1 MVDTKSEEEVLVNPL
16 DNLLDDNNQETPE
29 TTTPDNSHQEKKQ
42 EEKPT
47 EWADNDKADDEKA
60 KEEAAKAERIAA
72 KEKRH
77 AEQQEWAKAEV
88 EKARALVV
96 ELAYEKAQTDARVLL
111 ELGKKDPIA
120 ADMVAKKFWYENFK
134 EAKEQIHA
142 ELGIAK
148 AEPMS
153 DEEKEAYYQERR
165 TKEIHEEAI
174 TEAKAKFDDLPD
186 DVKKQA
192 LEEFDDLAE
201 GKTLTKAKALK
212 IADMISLS
220 LSKGEKTKDAYKQG
234 VKQLSSVTI
243 AKTSV
248 ADKDEWQEVVIDGKL
263 VTLSSKKTQ

>member
-1 MVDTKSEEEVLVNPL
+1 MVIPEEELVNPL
-16 DNLLDDNNQETPE
+16 DNLLDDNQETPE
-29 TTTPDNSHQEKKQ
+29 AKAEDNSHQEKKQ
-42 EEKPT
+42 EDKPEEEADTKEANEK
-47 EWADNDKADDEKA
+47 KA
-60 KEEAAKAERIAA
+60 KEEKAKAEELTA

-77 AEQQEWAKAEV
+77 AEQQEWAKKEV
-88 EKARALVV
+88 ERLRTLVV
-96 ELAYEKAQTDARVLL
+96 EDAYEKAQTDARVLL

-120 ADMVAKKFWYENFK
+120 AEMVAKKFWYDDFK
-134 EAKEQIHA
+134 DAKAQIHA

-174 TEAKAKFDDLPD
+174 TEAKAMFDEFPE

-201 GKTLTKAKALK
+201 WKSLTKAKALK

-220 LSKGEKTKDAYKQG
+220 LNKGKVKTEAYKEW
-234 VKQLSSVTI
+234 VKQLSNVNI
-243 AKTSV
+243 AKKSTV
-248 ADKDEWQEVVIDGKL
+248 QTEDDQLVVIDGKI
-263 VTLSSKKTQ
+263 VSLSSKNSK